1 MYRFLLLATTASL
14 IVACSGPPREDLLAF
29 LGPRI
34 IVGDGSD
41 PIEVGVLIVEQDRIV
56 EVGAIGEVSIPGDAT
71 QVDLAGRTLI
81 PMLIDAHVHLSQT
94 REERIED
101 MRRRAYYGVSA
112 ALSLGHDEDPS
123 AFALRDEVIPG
134 VGRSFTAGRGI
145 TRPEPGRSEAPYWI
159 DSAEEGREAV
169 RELAEAGVDIV
180 KIWVDDRN
188 GQYEKLT
195 PELYGPI
202 IEEAHQHGLRVAA
215 HIFDL
220 EDAKGLLEA
229 GVDAFAH
236 GVRDMDVD
244 EEFIGM
250 VQARP
255 DVWLIPNLGPRG
267 VLDDVDWLDG
277 TIPPDELDELRYSYA
292 RNVER
297 HEPFEIEARNLR
309 ALHRAGMKIAMG
321 TDGNGAYRPHFEM
334 TDMTYSGL
342 DPHEVLVAS
351 TSAAAAF
358 LGIEDAGSIEVGKS
372 ADFIV
377 LRGNPLDNIKN
388 TRRIEAVYLRGAQLD
403 REGLSAGWRP

>member
-1 MYRFLLLATTASL
+1 MYRFLLLATASL
-14 IVACSGPPREDLLAF
+14 IAACSGPPREDLIAF

-34 IVGDGSD
+34 IPGDGSD
-41 PIEVGVLIVEQDRIV
+41 PIEVGVLIVERDRIV
-56 EVGAIGEVSIPGDAT
+56 EVGAAGAVSIPGDAT
-71 QVDLAGRTLI
+71 QVDLVGRTVI
-81 PMLIDAHVHLSQT
+81 PMLIDTHVHLSPA

-112 ALSLGHDEDPS
+112 ALSLGHDDDPA
-123 AFALRDEVIPG
+123 AFALREEVIPG

-145 TRPEPGRSEAPYWI
+145 TRPEPGRSEVPYWI
-159 DSAEEGREAV
+159 DTAEEGREAV

-188 GQYEKLT
+188 GQYDKLT
-195 PELYGPI
+195 PDLYGPI
-202 IEEAHQHGLRVAA
+202 IEEAHRHGLRVAA

-244 EEFIGM
+244 EEFLRM
-250 VQARP
+250 VRERP
-255 DVWLIPNLGPRG
+255 DVWLIPNMGARG
-267 VLDDVDWLDG
+267 VLDDVDWLAG
-277 TIPPDELDELRYSYA
+277 TIPPDELDELRYAYA
-292 RNVER
+292 RQPER

-309 ALHRAGMKIAMG
+309 DLHRAGMKVALG
-321 TDGNGAYRPHFEM
+321 TDGNGAWRPHFEM

-342 DPHEVLVAS
+342 DPHEVLVAA
-351 TSAAAAF
+351 TSAAAEF
-358 LGIEDAGSIEVGKS
+358 LGIEDAGTIEAGKS

-377 LRGNPLDNIKN
+377 LRGNPLDDIKN
-388 TRRIEAVYLRGAQLD
+388 TRRIEAVYLRGAKID
-403 REGLSAGWRP
+403 REGLSARWLP